1 MESFLRK
8 PFWFFLFIKSDSS
21 PQPSPKERQKIGIP
35 LLLALSGTL
44 EKQTGLQ
51 KLVMKSWKWLLKFV
65 LLQLNYNDFEM
76 NSTIE
81 SNPLLD
87 RLPKHLKQFIKPQ
100 DYSDYTP
107 INQAVWRYVMRKNV
121 NYLSKVAH
129 SSYLEGLKK
138 TGIEIDHIPSMY
150 GMNRILT
157 EIGWAAV
164 AVDGFIPPNAFMEFQ
179 AYNVLVIA
187 SDIRQLEH
195 IEYTPAPDII
205 HEGAG
210 HAPIIA
216 NPEYAEYLRRFGEIG
231 CKAISSHKDYEMYE
245 AIRLLSILKE
255 AEDTSQADIDAAEK
269 AVEDLQNNMGELSE
283 MAQIRNLHWWTVE
296 YGLIGTVD
304 NPKIY
309 GAGLLSSIGESA
321 WCMTDNVKKIPYDLS
336 AANQSFDI
344 TKLQPQ
350 LYVTPDFAH
359 LSMVL
364 EEFANKMALRTG
376 GLSGINKLIHSNA
389 LGTIELSTGIQ
400 ISGVFTNVIEEEGKP
415 VYIQTTGKTALSY
428 REKEL
433 VGHGTSKHPEG
444 FGSPIG
450 KLKGINLAI
459 EDMSPRD
466 LSAYSITESQNV
478 TLEFEGDITVKG
490 EIITGSRNL
499 HGEII
504 LISLKNCTVTHGET
518 ILFQPEWG
526 NYDMAI
532 GKKVVSAFSGPADV
546 NSFDLI
552 SHVPSS
558 KTIKARHT
566 AERDD
571 LEILYQTV
579 RNSRETKDTQT
590 SLEPIFE
597 KLHTNHPNDWL
608 LAIEIA
614 ELLKDRNEPQL
625 LQKVMVYLENLKAK
639 RPEVAHLIA
648 GGLDLIFDKEKA

>member
-1 MESFLRK
+1 
-8 PFWFFLFIKSDSS
+8 
-21 PQPSPKERQKIGIP
+21 
-35 LLLALSGTL
+35 
-44 EKQTGLQ
+44 
-51 KLVMKSWKWLLKFV
+51 
-65 LLQLNYNDFEM
+65 M

-121 NYLSKVAH
+121 DYLSKVAH
-129 SSYLEGLKK
+129 SSYLQGLKK
-138 TGIEIDHIPSMY
+138 TGIEIDNIPSMY

-231 CKAISSHKDYEMYE
+231 CKAISSDKDYQMYE
-245 AIRLLSILKE
+245 AIRLLSIVKE
-255 AEDTSQADIDAAEK
+255 AEDTPQATIDAAEK

-296 YGLIGTVD
+296 YGLIGTVE

-321 WCMTDNVKKIPYDLS
+321 HCMTNEVKKIPYDIS

-350 LYVTPDFAH
+350 LYVTPDFAY
-359 LSMVL
+359 LSLVL

-376 GLSGINKLIHSNA
+376 GLSGIEKLIDSNA
-389 LGTIELSTGIQ
+389 LGTIELSTGLQ
-400 ISGVFTNVIEEEGKP
+400 ISGIFSSVIEHEGKP
-415 VYIQTTGKTALSY
+415 IYIQTTGKTALAY

-433 VGHGTSKHPEG
+433 VGHGTLTHPEG

-450 KLKGINLAI
+450 KLEGINLAI
-459 EDMSPRD
+459 EDMSPKD
-466 LSAYSITESQNV
+466 LNAYDILESKTV
-478 TLEFEGDITVKG
+478 KLEFEGGITVEG

-499 HGEII
+499 QGEII
-504 LISLKNCTVTHGET
+504 LIRFKNCTVTHGEK

-526 NYDMAI
+526 IYDMAV
-532 GKKVVSAFSGPADV
+532 GKKVISAFSGPADV

-552 SHVPSS
+552 SHVPTS
-558 KTIKARHT
+558 KTIKAKHT

-571 LEILYQTV
+571 LEVLYQTI
-579 RNSRETKDTQT
+579 RNIRETKDTET
-590 SLEPIFE
+590 SLAPIFD
-597 KLHTNHPNDWL
+597 KLRTIHPNDWL
-608 LAIEIA
+608 LAVEIT
-614 ELLKDRNEPQL
+614 ELLNDRKEPQL
-625 LQKVMVYLENLKAK
+625 LQEIMVYLDQLKVK
-639 RPEVAHLIA
+639 RPEVAHLIT

>member
-1 MESFLRK
+1 
-8 PFWFFLFIKSDSS
+8 
-21 PQPSPKERQKIGIP
+21 
-35 LLLALSGTL
+35 
-44 EKQTGLQ
+44 
-51 KLVMKSWKWLLKFV
+51 
-65 LLQLNYNDFEM
+65 M

-81 SNPLLD
+81 SNLLLD
-87 RLPKHLKQFIKPQ
+87 RLPQHLRQFIKPQ

-121 NYLSKVAH
+121 DYLSKVAH

-138 TGIEIDHIPSMY
+138 TGIEVDNIPSMY

-245 AIRLLSILKE
+245 AIRLLSIVKE
-255 AEDTSQADIDAAEK
+255 AEDTPQATIDAAEK
-269 AVEDLQNNMGELSE
+269 AVEHLQHNMGELSE

-296 YGLIGTVD
+296 YGLIGTVE

-321 WCMTDNVKKIPYDLS
+321 HCMTPEVTKIPYDIS
-336 AANQSFDI
+336 AATQNFDI

-350 LYVTPDFAH
+350 LYVTPTFAY
-359 LSMVL
+359 LNLVL

-376 GLSGINKLIHSNA
+376 GLSGINKLIDSNA
-389 LGTIELSTGIQ
+389 LGTIELSAGLQ
-400 ISGVFTNVIEEEGKP
+400 ISGIFSSVIEHEGKP
-415 VYIQTTGKTALSY
+415 IYIQTTGKTALAY

-433 VGHGTSKHPEG
+433 VGHGTSTHPEG

-450 KLKGINLAI
+450 KLEGINLAI
-459 EDMSPRD
+459 EDMSPKD
-466 LSAYSITESQNV
+466 LNAYDILESKTV
-478 TLEFEGDITVKG
+478 KLEFEGGIIVEG
-490 EIITGSRNL
+490 EIVTGSRNL
-499 HGEII
+499 QGEIT
-504 LISLKNCTVTHGET
+504 LIRFKNCIVTHGKT
-518 ILFQPEWG
+518 VLFQPEWG
-526 NYDMAI
+526 VYDMAV
-532 GKKVVSAFSGPADV
+532 GKKVTSAFSGPADV

-552 SHVPSS
+552 SHLPSS
-558 KTIKARHT
+558 KTIKAKHS

-579 RNSRETKDTQT
+579 RNIRVTNDTQT
-590 SLEPIFE
+590 SLAPIFE
-597 KLHTNHPNDWL
+597 KLVTNHPNDWL
-608 LAIEIA
+608 LAVEIT
-614 ELLKDRNEPQL
+614 ELLKNRNKPQL
-625 LQKVMVYLENLKAK
+625 LQEIMVYLDQLKQK
-639 RPEVAHLIA
+639 RPKVAHLIS

>member
-1 MESFLRK
+1 MEAHF
-8 PFWFFLFIKSDSS
+8 
-21 PQPSPKERQKIGIP
+21 
-35 LLLALSGTL
+35 
-44 EKQTGLQ
+44 
-51 KLVMKSWKWLLKFV
+51 
-65 LLQLNYNDFEM
+65 
-76 NSTIE
+76 E
-81 SNPLLD
+81 SNPLID

-100 DYSDYTP
+100 DYDDYTP

-121 NYLSKVAH
+121 DYLSKVAH
-129 SSYLEGLKK
+129 ESYLEGLKK
-138 TGIEIDHIPSMY
+138 TGLEIDSIPNMY
-150 GMNRILT
+150 GMNRILK

-231 CKAISSHKDYEMYE
+231 CKAISSARDYEMYE

-255 AEDTSQADIDAAEK
+255 AEDTPEEDIKKAEEQ
-269 AVEDLQNNMGELSE
+269 VDFLQNNMGELSE

-296 YGLIGTVD
+296 YGLIGTVE

-321 WCMTDNVKKIPYDLS
+321 WCMTDEVTKIPYDIS
-336 AANQSFDI
+336 AINQSFDI
-344 TKLQPQ
+344 TKPQPQ

-359 LSMVL
+359 LSLVL
-364 EEFANKMALRTG
+364 EEFANSMALRTG
-376 GLSGINKLIHSNA
+376 GLSGIKKLIDSKS

-400 ISGVFTNVIEEEGKP
+400 ISGVFTNVIEHEGKP
-415 VYIQTTGKTALSY
+415 VYVQTTGKTALSY

-433 VGHGTSKHPEG
+433 VGHGTEYHAEG

-466 LSAYSITESQNV
+466 LRAYDIYEAEKV
-478 TLEFEGDITVKG
+478 TLEFEGDIVVSG

-499 HGEII
+499 QGEIL
-504 LISLKNCTVTHGET
+504 LIKFKNCTVTHKDT
-518 ILFQPEWG
+518 VLFLPEWG
-526 NYDMAI
+526 IYDMVV
-532 GKKVVSAFSGPADV
+532 GKKVISAFSGAADV
-546 NSFDLI
+546 NSFDMI
-552 SHVPSS
+552 THVPSS
-558 KTIKARHT
+558 KTIKAKKSPEREELESLYLNIRNLREGKQAVLS
-566 AERDD
+566 AEKTF
-571 LEILYQTV
+571 EIV
-579 RNSRETKDTQT
+579 KN
-590 SLEPIFE
+590 
-597 KLHTNHPNDWL
+597 NHPKDWL
-608 LAIEIA
+608 LPLEIA
-614 ELLKDRNEPQL
+614 ELCDKTNNNEL
-625 LQKVMVYLENLKAK
+625 LNQVLIHLEKVKQA
-639 RPEVAHLIA
+639 RPEIAHLIS
-648 GGLDLIFDKEKA
+648 GGLELFMEKVTL

>member
-1 MESFLRK
+1 MITGNAEPDVCNNEANFVTL
-8 PFWFFLFIKSDSS
+8 PKSN
-21 PQPSPKERQKIGIP
+21 
-35 LLLALSGTL
+35 
-44 EKQTGLQ
+44 
-51 KLVMKSWKWLLKFV
+51 VMS
-65 LLQLNYNDFEM
+65 DF
-76 NSTIE
+76 E
-81 SNPLLD
+81 SNPLID

-100 DYSDYTP
+100 EYDDYTP

-121 NYLSKVAH
+121 DYLSSVAH
-129 SSYLEGLKK
+129 ESYLEGLRK
-138 TGIEIDHIPSMY
+138 TGLEVDHIPNMY
-150 GMNRILT
+150 GMNRILK

-231 CKAISSHKDYEMYE
+231 SKAISSHKDYEMYE

-255 AEDTSQADIDAAEK
+255 AEGTPKTQIDAAEK
-269 AVEDLQNNMGELSE
+269 AVEELQHNMGKMSE

-304 NPKIY
+304 HPKIY

-321 WCMTDNVKKIPYDLS
+321 WCMTEAVTKIPYTLD
-336 AANQSFDI
+336 AAQQSFDI
-344 TKLQPQ
+344 TKPQPQ

-359 LSMVL
+359 LSLVL
-364 EEFANKMALRTG
+364 EEFANSMALRTG
-376 GLSGINKLIHSNA
+376 GLSGIKKLIESAA
-389 LGTIELSTGIQ
+389 LGTIELSTGLQ
-400 ISGVFTNVIEEEGKP
+400 ISGIFTNVIEQEGKA
-415 VYIQTTGKTALSY
+415 VYVQTSGKTALSN

-433 VGHGTSKHPEG
+433 VGHGTSYHAEG

-466 LSAYSITESQNV
+466 LRAYDIYEAETV
-478 TLEFEGDITVKG
+478 TLEFEGDITVTG

-499 HGEII
+499 RGEII
-504 LISLKNCTVTHGET
+504 LISFRNCTVTHGDNV
-518 ILFQPEWG
+518 LFRPEWG
-526 NYDMAI
+526 VYDMAV

-546 NSFDLI
+546 HSFDLI
-552 SHVPSS
+552 THVPSS
-558 KTIKARHT
+558 KTIKAEKNEQRT
-566 AERDD
+566 I
-571 LEILYQTV
+571 LENLYQQV
-579 RNSRETKDTQT
+579 RHIRESGKDANALD
-590 SLEPIFE
+590 SLFNQVSATFP
-597 KLHTNHPNDWL
+597 TDWL
-608 LAIEIA
+608 LPLEMA
-614 ELLKDRNEPQL
+614 EMAKKTGQDELFHKALLHLDLLK
-625 LQKVMVYLENLKAK
+625 VK
-639 RPEVAHLIA
+639 RPEVARLIA
-648 GGLDLIFDKEKA
+648 DGLELFAEKQNSVS

>member
-1 MESFLRK
+1 
-8 PFWFFLFIKSDSS
+8 
-21 PQPSPKERQKIGIP
+21 
-35 LLLALSGTL
+35 
-44 EKQTGLQ
+44 
-51 KLVMKSWKWLLKFV
+51 
-65 LLQLNYNDFEM
+65 M

-107 INQAVWRYVMRKNV
+107 IKQAVWRYVMRKNV

-138 TGIEIDHIPSMY
+138 TGIEVEKIPSMY

-231 CKAISSHKDYEMYE
+231 CKAISSHKDYQMYE

-255 AEDTSQADIDAAEK
+255 AEGTPQAAIDAAEK
-269 AVEDLQNNMGELSE
+269 AVEDLQDTMGELSE

-296 YGLIGTVD
+296 YGLIGTID

-350 LYVTPDFAH
+350 LYVTPDFAY
-359 LSMVL
+359 LSLVL

-400 ISGVFTNVIEEEGKP
+400 ISGVFTTAIEEEGNP

-433 VGHGTSKHPEG
+433 VGHGTTKHAEG

-466 LSAYSITESQNV
+466 LSAYSITENQSV
-478 TLEFEGDITVKG
+478 TLDFEGDITVKG

-504 LISLKNCTVTHGET
+504 LVSLKNCTVTHRET

-526 NYDMAI
+526 IYDMAV
-532 GKKVVSAFSGPADV
+532 GKKVISVFSGPADV

-552 SHVPSS
+552 SHVPTS
-558 KTIKARHT
+558 KTIKAKHT

-571 LEILYQTV
+571 LEVLYQTV
-579 RNSRETKDTQT
+579 RNIRKTKDTET
-590 SLEPIFE
+590 SLAPIFE
-597 KLHTNHPNDWL
+597 KLQTNHPNDWL
-608 LAIEIA
+608 LAVEII
-614 ELLKDRNEPQL
+614 ELLKDRHEPQL
-625 LQKVMVYLENLKAK
+625 LQEVMNYLEKLKEK
-639 RPEVAHLIA
+639 RTEVAHLIA
-648 GGLDLIFDKEKA
+648 GGLDLIFGKEKA

>member
-1 MESFLRK
+1 
-8 PFWFFLFIKSDSS
+8 
-21 PQPSPKERQKIGIP
+21 
-35 LLLALSGTL
+35 
-44 EKQTGLQ
+44 
-51 KLVMKSWKWLLKFV
+51 
-65 LLQLNYNDFEM
+65 M
-76 NSTIE
+76 NAKIE
-81 SNPLLD
+81 SNPLIE

-100 DYSDYTP
+100 NYEDYTP

-121 NYLSKVAH
+121 DYLSKVAH

-138 TGIEIDHIPSMY
+138 TGIEIDSIPSMY
-150 GMNRILT
+150 GMNRILS

-255 AEDTSQADIDAAEK
+255 AEGTPQSEIEAAEK

-296 YGLIGTVD
+296 YGLIGTLE

-321 WCMTDNVKKIPYDLS
+321 WCMTDNVKKLPYTIE
-336 AANQSFDI
+336 AAQQSFDI
-344 TKLQPQ
+344 TKVQPQ
-350 LYVTPDFAH
+350 LYVTPDFAY
-359 LSMVL
+359 LSLIL
-364 EEFANKMALRTG
+364 EEFANTMALRTG
-376 GLSGINKLIHSNA
+376 GLSGIKKLIDSKA
-389 LGTIELSTGIQ
+389 LGTVELSTGLQ
-400 ISGVFTNVIEEEGKP
+400 ISGVFTNVIENEGKP
-415 VYIQTTGKTALSY
+415 IYLQTTGKTALAN

-433 VGHGTSKHPEG
+433 VGHGTAAHLEG

-466 LSAYSITESQNV
+466 LKAYDIYEGETA
-478 TLEFEGDITVKG
+478 TLEFEGNIKVVG
-490 EIITGSRNL
+490 EIITGKRNL

-504 LISLKNCTVTHGET
+504 LISFKNCTVTHGET
-518 ILFQPEWG
+518 VLFRPEWG
-526 NYDMAI
+526 TYDMAV
-532 GKKVVSAFSGPADV
+532 GKKLVSAFSGPADV

-552 SHVPSS
+552 AHVPSS
-558 KTIKARHT
+558 KTIKAST
-566 AERDD
+566 SEERDA
-571 LEILYQTV
+571 LEVLYHTV
-579 RNSRETKDTQT
+579 RNIRETKDTTT
-590 SLEPIFE
+590 SLAPIFE
-597 KLHTNHPNDWL
+597 KLKEEHSNDWL
-608 LAIEIA
+608 LCVELA
-614 ELLKDRNEPQL
+614 ELLKARNETQL
-625 LQKVMVYLENLKAK
+625 LTEILSHLENLKK
-639 RPEVAHLIA
+639 QRPEVAQLISN
-648 GGLDLIFDKEKA
+648 GLELIFEKEETTH

>member
-1 MESFLRK
+1 MNT
-8 PFWFFLFIKSDSS
+8 
-21 PQPSPKERQKIGIP
+21 
-35 LLLALSGTL
+35 A
-44 EKQTGLQ
+44 
-51 KLVMKSWKWLLKFV
+51 
-65 LLQLNYNDFEM
+65 FE
-76 NSTIE
+76 T
-81 SNPLLD
+81 NPLIE

-100 DYSDYTP
+100 DYSEYTP

-121 NYLSKVAH
+121 DYLGKVAH
-129 SSYLEGLKK
+129 SSYLDGLRQ
-138 TGIEIDHIPSMY
+138 TGIDIESIPNMY
-150 GMNRILT
+150 GMNRILK

-231 CKAISSHKDYEMYE
+231 CKAISSAHDYEMYE

-255 AEDTSQADIDAAEK
+255 AEGTPQAEIEAAEK
-269 AVEDLQNNMGELSE
+269 HVDDLQNNMGELSE

-321 WCMTDNVKKIPYDLS
+321 WCMTDNVKKIPYDIS

-344 TKLQPQ
+344 TKPQPQ
-350 LYVTPDFAH
+350 LYVTQDFAH

-376 GLSGINKLIHSNA
+376 GLSGIKKLITSKA

-400 ISGVFTNVIEEEGKP
+400 ISGVFTNVIEHDGKP
-415 VYIQTTGKTALSY
+415 VYVQTTGKTALSY

-433 VGHGTSKHPEG
+433 VGHGTEYHAEG

-466 LSAYSITESQNV
+466 LRAYDIYESEKV
-478 TLEFEGDITVKG
+478 TLEFEGDITVSG

-499 HGEII
+499 RGEII
-504 LISLKNCTVTHGET
+504 IISFKNCTVKHKDTV
-518 ILFQPEWG
+518 LFQPEWG
-526 NYDMAI
+526 IYDMAV
-532 GKKVVSAFSGPADV
+532 GKKVISAFSGPADV
-546 NSFDLI
+546 NSFDMI
-552 SHVPSS
+552 SHVPSTH
-558 KTIKARHT
+558 TIKQKKSP
-566 AERDD
+566 EREE
-571 LEILYQTV
+571 LEHLYENV
-579 RNSRETKDTQT
+579 RNIREGKHSEITLKEAFAAV
-590 SLEPIFE
+590 SA
-597 KLHTNHPNDWL
+597 NHPNDWL
-608 LAIEIA
+608 LSVEIA
-614 ELLKDRNEPQL
+614 ELAQKDASSDL
-625 LQKVMVYLENLKAK
+625 TDKVLNHLEKVKAN
-639 RPEVAHLIA
+639 RPEVAKLINN
-648 GGLDLIFDKEKA
+648 GLELIFSKETV